1 MCNKKVIKMIV
12 KKMLFLYN
20 VFDFLI
26 LEFESD
32 IIDLIKLIN
41 KVKK

>member
-1 MCNKKVIKMIV
+1 MIV